1 MEDQKEV
8 TLETAVSIAGYMF
21 TPISWTFRHRL
32 HHGRFVSLSMAKEA
46 LGVIVHD
53 AEGFRVLMVDG
64 RELTLAE
71 LALEYPYLS
80 DSLSQL

>member
-1 MEDQKEV
+1 MENQKEV
-8 TLETAVSIAGYMF
+8 ALETTVSIAGCAF
-21 TPISWTFRHRL
+21 TPISWTLRHRL
-32 HHGRFVSLSMAKEA
+32 DRGRFVSLSMAKEA

-53 AEGFRVLMVDG
+53 ADGYRALMVDG

-71 LALEYPYLS
+71 LALEYPSLA